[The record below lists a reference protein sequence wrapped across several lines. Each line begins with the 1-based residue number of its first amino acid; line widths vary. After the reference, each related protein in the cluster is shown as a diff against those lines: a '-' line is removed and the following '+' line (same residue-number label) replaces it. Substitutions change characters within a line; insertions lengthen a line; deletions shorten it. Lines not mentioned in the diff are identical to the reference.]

1 MHERPTQALAVGQVV
16 VAHTP
21 LHERGKLQNSCLKDK
36 RTPVTSVKQEYV
48 NIKWKKYKIEVSVN
62 LFFRIWGFSTLF
74 FRSVSVCTLAGKPY
88 IEKEVAF
95 DTIFVVDTAWRFE
108 SQNLRKYMLLCPLP
122 HAPCNY
128 EQNWAR
134 NVKIL

>member
-48 NIKWKKYKIEVSVN
+48 NIK
-62 LFFRIWGFSTLF
+62 
-74 FRSVSVCTLAGKPY
+74 
-88 IEKEVAF
+88 
-95 DTIFVVDTAWRFE
+95 
-108 SQNLRKYMLLCPLP
+108 
-122 HAPCNY
+122 
-128 EQNWAR
+128 
-134 NVKIL
+134 